1 MDHAQRK
8 KHFNDKIPKIKDGEI
23 WWLAVGENVGVE
35 INGKS
40 EYFSR
45 PVLIFRKLSYFGFMG
60 VPLSTQKH
68 TGSWYVNFRFQE
80 KDVYAALSQ
89 AKAFSSARLY
99 TRLGQIAEND
109 MEKVRNGFRNLYLG
123 E

>member
-1 MDHAQRK
+1 
-8 KHFNDKIPKIKDGEI
+8 
-23 WWLAVGENVGVE
+23 
-35 INGKS
+35 
-40 EYFSR
+40 
-45 PVLIFRKLSYFGFMG
+45 MG

-68 TGSWYVNFRFQE
+68 IGSWYVDFKFQG

-109 MEKVRNGFRNLYLG
+109 IEKVRNGFRNLYLG